1 MQPRSLGEDY
11 QQTDINQK
19 ISNFTMSKILVGRD
33 NPKEVNIG
41 VTVSSVAKVETGN
54 AETEKEL
61 AEDAL
66 EDEQVVAVEEGGVP
80 EAEEAAPKRRG
91 KKRGKA

>member
-1 MQPRSLGEDY
+1 MA
-11 QQTDINQK
+11 
-19 ISNFTMSKILVGRD
+19 KILVGRD

-41 VTVSSVAKVETGN
+41 VTVSLVAQVDTDN
-54 AETEKEL
+54 AEAEEEL
-61 AEDAL
+61 AEEAV
-66 EDEQVVAVEEGGVP
+66 EDGQVEPVEEGDVP

>member
-1 MQPRSLGEDY
+1 MA
-11 QQTDINQK
+11 
-19 ISNFTMSKILVGRD
+19 KILVGRD

-41 VTVSSVAKVETGN
+41 ATVSLVAQVETDN
-54 AETEKEL
+54 AEAKEEL
-61 AEDAL
+61 AEK
-66 EDEQVVAVEEGGVP
+66 AVEDGQVEPTEEGDVP

>member
-1 MQPRSLGEDY
+1 MA
-11 QQTDINQK
+11 
-19 ISNFTMSKILVGRD
+19 KILVGRD

-41 VTVSSVAKVETGN
+41 VTVSLVAQVDTDN
-54 AETEKEL
+54 AETKEEL
-61 AEDAL
+61 AE
-66 EDEQVVAVEEGGVP
+66 EAVEDGQVEPVEESDVP